1 VYSFGAPV
9 IAVYGRLA
17 VLALVALKH
26 TEGLAPKVIVG
37 LAMTSTVN
45 AVGGVLTHPSPE
57 LFRTRIVALYTPAA
71 VFIGTVIPIG
81 LPGNAVNATSVRPA
95 ASAAAL
101 KSIVYSF
108 GAPVVAV

>member
-1 VYSFGAPV
+1 
-9 IAVYGRLA
+9 LA
-17 VLALVALKH
+17 VLALAGLKH
-26 TEGLAPKVIVG
+26 TEGLAPRVIVG
-37 LAMTSTVN
+37 LATTVTVK
-45 AVGGVLTHPSPE
+45 AVGGVLTQVVE
-57 LFRTRIVALYTPAA
+57 VLRTWIVALYTPAA

-108 GAPVVAV
+108 GVPVVAV